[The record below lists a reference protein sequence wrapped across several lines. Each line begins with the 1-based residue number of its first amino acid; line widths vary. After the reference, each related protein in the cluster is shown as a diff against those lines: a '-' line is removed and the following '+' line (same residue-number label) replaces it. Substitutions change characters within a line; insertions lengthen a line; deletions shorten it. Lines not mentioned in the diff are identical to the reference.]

1 MTAQCT
7 SLWIH
12 GSGLM
17 SKTDLFPY
25 KDREKAF
32 ITVSTLE
39 EPYGEGSKPVV
50 SVGCTLKGDTDNP
63 TWKVHIPIDLLESV
77 SLALYQRSPS
87 VLARMSLEDADH
99 RHKVKLY
106 RERMDSELRA
116 VQKMIDNRHECE
128 E

>member
-1 MTAQCT
+1 
-7 SLWIH
+7 
-12 GSGLM
+12 M

-63 TWKVHIPIDLLESV
+63 SWKVHIPIDLLESV

-87 VLARMSLEDADH
+87 VRARVSLEDADH

-106 RERMDSELRA
+106 RERMDAELRA
-116 VQKMIDNRHECE
+116 VQKMIDDRHEHE